1 MPLSS
6 PRDIIKPLSG
16 TYAAL
21 LANIADIQD
30 REICYATDQDQYYQN
45 ESGVLVEVG
54 ATKAQGLLAD
64 SALQPGDN
72 VSTLTNDAGY
82 LPVNLTNVQADDVI
96 QYNGA
101 EFVNNPAPAA
111 DISGNS
117 IGDLSDV
124 DTTTSPPSLNE
135 ALLWDGANF
144 TPGGVASLDAVRLD
158 AEDKTFV
165 YTSGNLTA
173 INGVEVQVAI
183 TYNLDGTINT
193 VTKTSGGTTVT
204 KTFAYDIS
212 GNISGITVS

>member
-72 VSTLTNDAGY
+72 VSTLTNDICRAPVICQLILQMFKQTMSSNIMVRSSLTTLLLPQISQAIVLVIY
-82 LPVNLTNVQADDVI
+82 LMLTPQ
-96 QYNGA
+96 
-101 EFVNNPAPAA
+101 PHHP
-111 DISGNS
+111 
-117 IGDLSDV
+117 L
-124 DTTTSPPSLNE
+124 
-135 ALLWDGANF
+135 
-144 TPGGVASLDAVRLD
+144 
-158 AEDKTFV
+158 
-165 YTSGNLTA
+165 
-173 INGVEVQVAI
+173 
-183 TYNLDGTINT
+183 
-193 VTKTSGGTTVT
+193 
-204 KTFAYDIS
+204 
-212 GNISGITVS
+212 